1 MLIAHHEVAPVSRP
15 KEKAARPRRVARIS
29 MPSALSV
36 FRLMA
41 GPMRTGLMSQLGLG
55 RVKMA
60 REGRRYREQKA
71 EWVSG
76 RDRSDQRLDPD
87 DVHDPCQIVGQDR
100 ERHFSAYC
108 WKRFGEKVCRS
119 HAGLHRTERMLDC
132 LSTLAHGLW
141 ICI

>member
-1 MLIAHHEVAPVSRP
+1 MRSVSRP
-15 KEKAARPRRVARIS
+15 KEKATRPSSLARIS

-41 GPMRTGLMSQLGLG
+41 GPMRSGLMSQLGLG

-87 DVHDPCQIVGQDR
+87 DVHDPCQIVG
-100 ERHFSAYC
+100 
-108 WKRFGEKVCRS
+108 
-119 HAGLHRTERMLDC
+119 RTESAISALTFGNVGGAKQSPAQSLVPLTVAALRPLMRPIDRAARVL
-132 LSTLAHGLW
+132 LGSQ
-141 ICI
+141 